1 MKPTSRHIHLLII
14 TTCVILLAACNEG
27 RQQLMPMQQTMDSV
41 KMWYGQM
48 QGDSMKV
55 KSEQV
60 AHFLQQHEDDQSKVC
75 QTLHWSIQIVPL
87 RK

>member
-1 MKPTSRHIHLLII
+1 MKPTSRHKQYLII
-14 TTCVILLAACNEG
+14 TTCLMLLTACHEG

-55 KSEQV
+55 KGEQV
-60 AHFLQQHEDDQSKVC
+60 AHFLQQHEDDQSA
-75 QTLHWSIQIVPL
+75 PMRRL
-87 RK
+87 RAEWLKAKGV

>member
-1 MKPTSRHIHLLII
+1 MLL
-14 TTCVILLAACNEG
+14 TACHEG

-55 KSEQV
+55 KGEQV
-60 AHFLQQHEDDQSKVC
+60 AHFLQQHEDDQSSPMRRLRAEWLSIASSTRCRCLTQRVC
-75 QTLHWSIQIVPL
+75 D
-87 RK
+87 

>member
-1 MKPTSRHIHLLII
+1 MKPTSRHKQYLII
-14 TTCVILLAACNEG
+14 TTCLMLLTACHEG

-55 KSEQV
+55 KGEQLYRSCHCGNEWV
-60 AHFLQQHEDDQSKVC
+60 KWC
-75 QTLHWSIQIVPL
+75 G
-87 RK
+87 